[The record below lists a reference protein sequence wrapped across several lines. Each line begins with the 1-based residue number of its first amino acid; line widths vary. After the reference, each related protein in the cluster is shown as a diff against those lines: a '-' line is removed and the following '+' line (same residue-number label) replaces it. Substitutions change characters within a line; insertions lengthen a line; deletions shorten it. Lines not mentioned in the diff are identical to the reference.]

1 VRGDVATAG
10 VFGYELN
17 LAKLSN
23 EEKSEIKDQI
33 SFYKQQRQLV
43 QYGDFYRIKS
53 PFEGNETAWE
63 FVNEDKTEVLLFNY
77 RVLSTA
83 QPAFSITKMS
93 HLLPEALYVDQT
105 TQESFSGDELMSIGL
120 YNAPI
125 EQADFTSSVRY
136 FKVQE
141 NELK

>member
-1 VRGDVATAG
+1 MSNANFFFDEQQQ
-10 VFGYELN
+10 VFH
-17 LAKLSN
+17 LSN
-23 EEKSEIKDQI
+23 QQVSYLIQI
-33 SFYKQQRQLV
+33 
-43 QYGDFYRIKS
+43 
-53 PFEGNETAWE
+53 
-63 FVNEDKTEVLLFNY
+63 EDGGVL
-77 RVLSTA
+77 
-83 QPAFSITKMS
+83 S
-93 HLLPEALYVDQT
+93 HLLPEALYVDQA